1 MSKALI
7 TGVNGQ
13 DGILMADLLLRKGYE
28 VVGISRK
35 FNKINQF
42 QNLTSNPKIHLV
54 KLDVRDAPN
63 LNKLIKSF
71 NFDEVYNFAGVSS
84 VKESFSAAAE
94 YKEINVD
101 ATWRLFKELQRFSPK
116 TRIFHSSSSEMYGAN
131 KNYPFDESSELNP
144 MSPYA
149 ISKAELHLKIDSL
162 LSENL
167 FISRGIMFNHES
179 KLRDDKFLSAR
190 LCREFKKIIHKEQD
204 YFSLGNLN
212 ARRDWS
218 YAGDFM
224 EGIWKS
230 LQRAEPITFVLA
242 SGVDHSVLEFADEIR
257 KQIGLTQET
266 TSYLEVDQNLF
277 RTFDANVSVGD
288 PTKALLELNWKVS
301 RDFSGLVEK
310 LLDNENY

>member
-13 DGILMADLLLRKGYE
+13 DGILMADFLLKKGYE

-35 FNKINQF
+35 FNKIHQF
-42 QNLTSNPKIHLV
+42 QKLISSLNLHLLEVDIRNAPK
-54 KLDVRDAPN
+54 
-63 LNKLIKSF
+63 LNTLIKSS

-101 ATWRLFKELQRFSPK
+101 ATWRLFKELQRVSPN

-131 KNYPFDESSELNP
+131 KNYPFDELSELNP

-149 ISKAELHLKIDSL
+149 ISKTELHLKIDSL

-179 KLRDDKFLSAR
+179 KLRDNKFLSAR
-190 LCREFKKIIHKEQD
+190 LCREFKKILQKEQD
-204 YFSLGNLN
+204 HFSLGNLN

-230 LQRAEPITFVLA
+230 LQQAEPVTFVLA

-266 TSYLEVDQNLF
+266 TSYLEVDEGLF
-277 RTFDANVSVGD
+277 RTFDADVSVGN
-288 PTKALLELNWKVS
+288 PTKAILELNWKIS

-310 LLDNENY
+310 LLDNDNY